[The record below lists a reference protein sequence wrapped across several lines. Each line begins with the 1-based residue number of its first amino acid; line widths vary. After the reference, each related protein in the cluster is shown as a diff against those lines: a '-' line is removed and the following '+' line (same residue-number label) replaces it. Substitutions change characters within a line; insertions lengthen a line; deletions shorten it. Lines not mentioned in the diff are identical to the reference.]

1 MGDARKPRKPPRRAD
16 RWPGVAGARPG
27 ADTVPVPCAQML
39 DVFIYLLVGGFMA
52 GLALWVAILIGCL
65 AIHFMLAIKGL

>member
-1 MGDARKPRKPPRRAD
+1 
-16 RWPGVAGARPG
+16 
-27 ADTVPVPCAQML
+27 ML